1 MDLVHPPSC
10 FKFTVNRSEVK
21 LRLVE
26 TNLYGNLFYATGIAV
41 YNVPLEFQIPLPD
54 TIKVSLRKIK
64 LLRSLLAG
72 PHYATIQVLNGT
84 ADIFELVVLR
94 SYPRPKWLCSV
105 EQRGVLYPTI

>member
-1 MDLVHPPSC
+1 MDLVHPPCC